1 MFIFNRPL
9 VAVAAGIGTALL
21 VVLADG
27 LWQRAP
33 SSGDAPPPA
42 AVARG
47 AVHTAV
53 TCAAAEACGMVR
65 AGS

>member
-27 LWQRAP
+27 LWQP
-33 SSGDAPPPA
+33 APPCGAAPPSA

-47 AVHTAV
+47 AVNKAV
-53 TCAAAEACGMVR
+53 TCVAAEACGMVR